1 MRWKGGEEEVT
12 GALAIAM
19 IVAALLVV
27 GSYALEIAHHV
38 AHSGWPRRGSGR
50 FLPTLP
56 RQFLPPLRAMPVIS
70 AESRGLRRGTLLA

>member
-1 MRWKGGEEEVT
+1 MHWKDGEEEVT

-38 AHSGWPRRGSGR
+38 AN
-50 FLPTLP
+50 
-56 RQFLPPLRAMPVIS
+56 
-70 AESRGLRRGTLLA
+70 

>member
-27 GSYALEIAHHV
+27 GSYALEVAHHV
-38 AHSGWPRRGSGR
+38 AH
-50 FLPTLP
+50 
-56 RQFLPPLRAMPVIS
+56 
-70 AESRGLRRGTLLA
+70 